1 MRWGW
6 VPTSESWKTLI
17 VILAEEDPWSK
28 PVQGSNHII
37 IISLEKWLLTSTT
50 LKHDRGQRALARAPP
65 SEMSQPSKTK
75 KTTREKR
82 PSPPI
87 TRQIEAQF
95 QPSDS
100 IPIEETEPTRT
111 EPNRFKPELQLPI
124 PTCKPTKSR
133 APTNHTGTV
142 NDGENHATV

>member
-1 MRWGW
+1 
-6 VPTSESWKTLI
+6 
-17 VILAEEDPWSK
+17 
-28 PVQGSNHII
+28 
-37 IISLEKWLLTSTT
+37 
-50 LKHDRGQRALARAPP
+50 
-65 SEMSQPSKTK
+65 MSQPGVKNEENHQGEKTVATYH
-75 KTTREKR
+75 KTE
-82 PSPPI
+82 
-87 TRQIEAQF
+87 IEAQF